1 MEPSRPEWVVPCRG
15 VANRGPKLTV
25 SLAQGHGRIPTPPR
39 PGGPRLLEA
48 LGHGPTRGRVPC
60 RLVRRRCRSRD
71 PCRPAAAAMN
81 DPLIV
86 VRLLPGRCGESQR
99 VAHLVPLPA
108 QASDMPDVLHA
119 YCGWE
124 IVRGEYEL
132 LPG

>member
-1 MEPSRPEWVVPCRG
+1 MNV
-15 VANRGPKLTV
+15 
-25 SLAQGHGRIPTPPR
+25 
-39 PGGPRLLEA
+39 
-48 LGHGPTRGRVPC
+48 
-60 RLVRRRCRSRD
+60 
-71 PCRPAAAAMN
+71 N

-119 YCGWE
+119 YCGWD

-132 LPG
+132 LPGIVGMPCELCVLRAPCPQPPARGR